1 MNLLAHIYL
10 SGDNELMK
18 IGNFM
23 GDYVKGKR
31 YMNYREPIK
40 KGILLHRSIDEFT
53 DHHRRPK
60 KVKKLL
66 RPVYHKYSGI
76 VLDIF
81 YDHFL
86 TTNWQNFSEISL
98 EQFVE
103 DFHRILRKW
112 FQILPFPVQSFVPR
126 MIERRRLLSYG
137 EMEGV
142 ETALKIMS
150 QHTTLPDKTDH
161 AMNILRDHY
170 SIFMDNFFLFFPKL
184 IEHVK
189 KHYGIDL
196 RYSLNSSK

>member
-10 SGDNELMK
+10 SGESDLVK

-31 YMNYREPIK
+31 YLYYRGPIR
-40 KGILLHRSIDEFT
+40 KGILLHRSIDDFT
-53 DHHRRPK
+53 DHHGRPK

-86 TTNWQNFSEISL
+86 TTNWQNFSEVPL
-98 EQFVE
+98 EAFVE
-103 DFHRILRKW
+103 DFHQILRNR
-112 FQILPFPVQSFVPR
+112 FQILPASVQSFVPR

-137 EMEGV
+137 EFEGIR
-142 ETALKIMS
+142 TALQIMS
-150 QHTTLPDKTDH
+150 QHTSLPAKTEY
-161 AMNILRDHY
+161 AMDILHEHY
-170 SIFMDNFFLFFPKL
+170 ERFTDNFFLFFPQL

-189 KHYGIDL
+189 KHYNIDL
-196 RYSLNSSK
+196 HYSLNSSK